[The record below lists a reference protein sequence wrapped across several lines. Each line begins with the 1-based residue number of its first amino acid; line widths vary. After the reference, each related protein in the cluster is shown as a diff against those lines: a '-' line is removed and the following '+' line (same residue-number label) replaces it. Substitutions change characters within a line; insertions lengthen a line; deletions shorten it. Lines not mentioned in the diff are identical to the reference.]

1 MKDLETREDIELL
14 VNSFYV
20 GVQENEVLSAIFNDI
35 AKVDWEHHLPKM
47 FDFWETLL
55 FHKAVYKGNPM
66 KVHMILHQLQKLKKE
81 DFEIWL
87 KLFINDVP
95 DSVLS
100 RVLSLSS
107 LSCCTCGTS
116 SEPYVAVA
124 IKQPP
129 PLDD

>member
-20 GVQENEVLSAIFNDI
+20 GVQENEVLGHIFNDI

-47 FDFWETLL
+47 FDFWETLI

-66 KVHMILHQLQKLKKE
+66 KTHMILHQLHKLKKE

-87 KLFINDVP
+87 KLFFETVDKLFKG
-95 DSVLS
+95 DKAELAKMRAQSVA
-100 RVLSLSS
+100 
-107 LSCCTCGTS
+107 TS
-116 SEPYVAVA
+116 IQLNTVYDKKRDN
-124 IKQPP
+124 I
-129 PLDD
+129 